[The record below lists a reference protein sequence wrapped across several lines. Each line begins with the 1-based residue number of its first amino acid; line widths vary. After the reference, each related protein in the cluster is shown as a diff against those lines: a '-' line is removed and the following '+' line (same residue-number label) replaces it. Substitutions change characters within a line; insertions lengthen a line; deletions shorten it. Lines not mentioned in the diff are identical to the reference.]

1 MKQKKTLQILLLVFA
16 GLLVLYAG
24 ISFYKK
30 NKSSKEDS
38 DQTLIT
44 NLKSLTSIS
53 YNNNGE
59 TLSFEKDRNKWY
71 YSKNKK
77 YPITQSSL

>member
-59 TLSFEKDRNKWY
+59 TLSFEKDRKLLFCDDF
-71 YSKNKK
+71 
-77 YPITQSSL
+77 TTDVMQV

>member
-53 YNNNGE
+53 YNNNRE
-59 TLSFEKDRNKWY
+59 TLYFEKGRNKWY
-71 YSKNKK
+71 
-77 YPITQSSL
+77 

>member
-59 TLSFEKDRNKWY
+59 TLSFEKGRNKW
-71 YSKNKK
+71 
-77 YPITQSSL
+77 

>member
-59 TLSFEKDRNKWY
+59 TLSFEKDRNKW
-71 YSKNKK
+71 
-77 YPITQSSL
+77 

>member
-71 YSKNKK
+71 
-77 YPITQSSL
+77 

>member
-59 TLSFEKDRNKWY
+59 TLSFEKGRNY
-71 YSKNKK
+71 IKN
-77 YPITQSSL
+77 